1 MAALKRSQ
9 IWTAPNQLTLLRLMF
24 VPFIA
29 IAVLEGSYGW
39 ALAIFIIA
47 GISDALD
54 GLLARALLQH
64 TVLGQY
70 LDPIADKLLL
80 STLFVVL
87 SIASKIPWPVT
98 ILVLTRDVFILVVAA
113 LLFMIVQYRDFRPS
127 VYGKVNTLAQILTV
141 LTVLFYQVHPAG
153 WLAYTRRVSL
163 WTAVAFTVLSGVN
176 YVLRVGT
183 KLRGNDARAANP
195 GG

>member
-1 MAALKRSQ
+1 MAAVSRSQ
-9 IWTAPNQLTLLRLMF
+9 IWTAPNQLTLLRLLF

-29 IAVLEGSYGW
+29 IAVLEQSYGW

-54 GLLARALLQH
+54 GLLARTLGQH

-80 STLFVVL
+80 STMFIVL
-87 SIASKIPWPVT
+87 SIVHKIPWPVT
-98 ILVLTRDVFILVVAA
+98 ILVLTRDIFILVVAA

-127 VYGKVNTLAQILTV
+127 VYGKVNTLAQIVTV
-141 LTVLFYQVHPAG
+141 LTVLLYQTHPSAG
-153 WLAYTRRVSL
+153 VSYARGVSL
-163 WTAVAFTVLSGVN
+163 ITTMVFTVLSGVN
-176 YVLRVGT
+176 YIVRVGT
-183 KLRGNDARAANP
+183 KLRGGDAKAASA
-195 GG
+195 

>member
-1 MAALKRSQ
+1 MADVTRSQ
-9 IWTAPNQLTLLRLMF
+9 IWTAPNQLTLLRLLF

-29 IAVLEGSYGW
+29 IAVLEQSYGW

-54 GLLARALLQH
+54 GLLARALQQR

-80 STLFVVL
+80 STMFIVL
-87 SIASKIPWPVT
+87 SIVHKIPWPVT
-98 ILVLTRDVFILVVAA
+98 ILVFTRDAFILVVSA

-127 VYGKVNTLAQILTV
+127 VYGKINTLAQI
-141 LTVLFYQVHPAG
+141 
-153 WLAYTRRVSL
+153 
-163 WTAVAFTVLSGVN
+163 
-176 YVLRVGT
+176 
-183 KLRGNDARAANP
+183 
-195 GG
+195 